1 MPVHNLQCVTCGVC
15 FLLISAA
22 FKPKAHTDE
31 TDGKWKTGS
40 ATVFQS
46 VHFFL
51 LFKLGLSYIG
61 YSADIFPIL

>member
-1 MPVHNLQCVTCGVC
+1 MSVHNLQCVTCGVC

-46 VHFFL
+46 VHFF
-51 LFKLGLSYIG
+51 
-61 YSADIFPIL
+61 SAF